1 MLKDLTNYLSTLI
14 IIVGFAFFF
23 SPSKEFEIWT
33 INILWGLVGMSII
46 VLALRFLHRV
56 ALAIKNLFRK

>member
-23 SPSKEFEIWT
+23 APSKEFEMWT
-33 INILWGLVGMSII
+33 INILWGLVGISIV
-46 VLALRFLHRV
+46 VLTLRFLHRAV
-56 ALAIKNLFRK
+56 LAIKNLFSK